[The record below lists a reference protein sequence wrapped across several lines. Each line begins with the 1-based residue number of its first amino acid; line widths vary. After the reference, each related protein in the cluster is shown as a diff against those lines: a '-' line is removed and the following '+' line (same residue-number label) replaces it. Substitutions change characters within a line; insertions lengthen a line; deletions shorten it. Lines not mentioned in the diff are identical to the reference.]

1 MKIFTNSIAK
11 DTIRLTIVSFILQGL
26 GLLLNVII
34 SNKIGTASVGVMT
47 LITSLFSF
55 IMVLANGNIFISTS
69 RFVSE
74 EIGSGNR
81 NVSKIMRLSMGF
93 SFTLSTA
100 FSAVSFALAKVISA
114 HSGGTEEL
122 AISVRIIA
130 LSLPP
135 AALGSCIKGYFN
147 GNRNVKIPCMGDII
161 EFSAKWVSLMLG
173 TVFLLDR
180 GVSVYL
186 MISVSILIG
195 EAVSCI
201 YFVINYSAAYK
212 NFSAL
217 PMGKPRI
224 GKIATYLK
232 FSLPIVASG
241 YVQMIMSS
249 LNEALVP
256 IALLKYNSSTD
267 RAMSEYGMFEAMIM
281 PAVFFPSVILTSLS
295 SIMIPEIAGASSAG
309 NISRV
314 RSLITKTFDR
324 AFKYSFFI
332 AGMLLMTGRGIGAV
346 LCPSDT
352 LVSETLVKM
361 FPVVPFIYLE
371 IVLEGII
378 KGLGRQNF
386 STLNSLCEYIIRILC
401 VVIFVRLY
409 GFAGVLISYYASNIY
424 SNIVRIFFVC
434 KVTGVRFSVFDFL
447 VKPFMMCFFCCQI
460 SSAATKLFS
469 FSSVLFETVIYL
481 CIAAISFIILY
492 EIDKY
497 FCREKVSEKKKITA
511 AFNRV

>member
-1 MKIFTNSIAK
+1 
-11 DTIRLTIVSFILQGL
+11 
-26 GLLLNVII
+26 
-34 SNKIGTASVGVMT
+34 MT

-74 EIGSGNR
+74 EIGSGNK

-93 SFTLSTA
+93 SFTLSAA
-100 FSAVSFALAKVISA
+100 FSAVSFALSKVISEY
-114 HSGGTEEL
+114 SGGAEEL
-122 AISVRIIA
+122 ALSVKIIA

-147 GNRNVKIPCMGDII
+147 GNRNVKIPCVGDII

-186 MISVSILIG
+186 MISASILIG
-195 EAVSCI
+195 EAVSCV
-201 YFVINYSAAYK
+201 YFAVNYSAEYRK
-212 NFSAL
+212 FSAL

-224 GKIATYLK
+224 EKIAPYLK
-232 FSLPIVASG
+232 LSLPIVASG

-249 LNEALVP
+249 INEALVP
-256 IALLKYNSSTD
+256 IALLKYNSSAE
-267 RAMSEYGMFEAMIM
+267 RAMSEYGMFEAMII

-295 SIMIPEIAGASSAG
+295 NIIIPEIAGANSAG
-309 NISRV
+309 NTARV
-314 RSLITKTFDR
+314 RSLITKIFDR

-332 AGMLLMTGRGIGAV
+332 AGMLLMTGKGIGAV
-346 LCPSDT
+346 LCPSDA
-352 LVSETLVKM
+352 LVGETLVKM

-401 VVIFVRLY
+401 VIIFVRLY
-409 GFAGVLISYYASNIY
+409 GFSGVLISYYASNIY
-424 SNIVRIFFVC
+424 SNIVRIIFVC
-434 KVTGVRFSVFDFL
+434 RVTGVRFSAVEFL
-447 VKPFMMCFFCCQI
+447 VKPFAMCFFCCQI
-460 SSAATKLFS
+460 SSAAARFID
-469 FSSVLFETVIYL
+469 FSSVFFETVIYL
-481 CIAAISFIILY
+481 CTAAVSFIILY

-497 FCREKVSEKKKITA
+497 FFSGKTSAKNKIAMMT
-511 AFNRV
+511 

>member
-1 MKIFTNSIAK
+1 M
-11 DTIRLTIVSFILQGL
+11 
-26 GLLLNVII
+26 LNVII
-34 SNKIGTASVGVMT
+34 SNKLGTASVGVMT

-74 EIGSGNR
+74 EIGAGNR
-81 NVSKIMRLSMGF
+81 NVTKIMRLSMGF
-93 SFTLSTA
+93 SFMLSTA
-100 FSAVSFALAKVISA
+100 FSAASFALAKVISA
-114 HSGGTEEL
+114 RSGGGSEL
-122 AISVRIIA
+122 ALSVRIIA

-147 GNRNVKIPCMGDII
+147 GSRNVKIPCTGDII

-173 TVFLLDR
+173 TVFLLDK

-186 MISVSILIG
+186 MISFSILIG
-195 EAVSCI
+195 ETVSCV
-201 YFVINYSAAYK
+201 YFVTNYCAAYR
-212 NFSAL
+212 NFSVL

-224 GKIATYLK
+224 EKIIPYLK
-232 FSLPIVASG
+232 LSLPIVASG

-256 IALLKYNSSTD
+256 IALLKYNSSAD
-267 RAMSEYGMFEAMIM
+267 RAMSEYGMFEAMII

-295 SIMIPEIAGASSAG
+295 SIIIPEIAGASSAG
-309 NISRV
+309 NITRV
-314 RSLITKTFDR
+314 QNLIKKIFDR
-324 AFKYSFFI
+324 AFKYSFFV
-332 AGMLLMTGRGIGAV
+332 AGMLLMTGRSIGAI
-346 LCPSDT
+346 LCPSDS

-378 KGLGRQNF
+378 KGLGKQNF

-401 VVIFVRLY
+401 VIIFVRLW

-424 SNIVRIFFVC
+424 SNIVRIIFVC
-434 KVTGVRFSVFDFL
+434 RVTGVRFSAFDFL
-447 VKPFMMCFFCCQI
+447 VKPFFMCFFCCQF
-460 SSAATKLFS
+460 SSAAVRLIS
-469 FSSVLFETVIYL
+469 FSSQLFGTVIYL
-481 CIAAISFIILY
+481 CTAAISFVILY
-492 EIDKY
+492 ELDKCL
-497 FCREKVSEKKKITA
+497 FREKASEKNKIA
-511 AFNRV
+511 AAG

>member
-1 MKIFTNSIAK
+1 M
-11 DTIRLTIVSFILQGL
+11 
-26 GLLLNVII
+26 LNVII
-34 SNKIGTASVGVMT
+34 SNKLGTASVGVMT

-100 FSAVSFALAKVISA
+100 FSAVSFALAKIIA
-114 HSGGTEEL
+114 EHSGGTAEL
-122 AISVRIIA
+122 ALSVRIIA

-147 GNRNVKIPCMGDII
+147 GNRNVKIPCIGDII
-161 EFSAKWVSLMLG
+161 EFSAKWISLMLG

-186 MISVSILIG
+186 MISASILIG
-195 EAVSCI
+195 EAVSCV
-201 YFVINYSAAYK
+201 YFVINYSAAYRK
-212 NFSAL
+212 FSAL

-224 GKIATYLK
+224 KKIMPYLK
-232 FSLPIVASG
+232 LSLPIVASG

-256 IALLKYNSSTD
+256 IALLKYNSSTE
-267 RAMSEYGMFEAMIM
+267 RAMSEYGMFEAMII
-281 PAVFFPSVILTSLS
+281 PAIFFPSVILTSLS
-295 SIMIPEIAGASSAG
+295 NIIIPEIAGANSAG
-309 NISRV
+309 NITRV
-314 RSLITKTFDR
+314 RSLITKIFDR

-332 AGMLLMTGRGIGAV
+332 AGMLLMTGKGIGAI
-346 LCPSDT
+346 LCPSDS

-401 VVIFVRLY
+401 VVVFVRLY
-409 GFAGVLISYYASNIY
+409 GFSGVLISYYASNIY
-424 SNIVRIFFVC
+424 SNIVRIIFVC
-434 KVTGVRFSVFDFL
+434 KVTGVHFNVLEFL
-447 VKPFMMCFFCCQI
+447 IKPFIMCFFCCQI
-460 SSAATKLFS
+460 SSAVTKFIR
-469 FSSVLFETVIYL
+469 FSSTLFETVIYL
-481 CIAAISFIILY
+481 CMAAISFIILY

-497 FCREKVSEKKKITA
+497 FCKGKTSAKNKMAMMI
-511 AFNRV
+511 